1 MTSLIFDE
9 RFLASQNNISGK
21 EKTQLSCNQCRHAV
35 VSVMVSVI
43 LEYIYDK
50 VGKKDRKVC
59 MCTSIVHIMGEISTQ
74 CQNHITFTISRKPHS
89 INISLV
95 QCELYTGEL
104 SGERK

>member
-43 LEYIYDK
+43 LEYIYMTK
-50 VGKKDRKVC
+50 
-59 MCTSIVHIMGEISTQ
+59 
-74 CQNHITFTISRKPHS
+74 
-89 INISLV
+89 
-95 QCELYTGEL
+95 
-104 SGERK
+104 